1 MTERREETDFAAW
14 RFPQRMARDVS
25 YYYPG
30 RHYKPEHHV
39 PWRAAVCVLAAGLI
53 GWLAFMSL

>member
-1 MTERREETDFAAW
+1 MSLENEFADQ

-30 RHYKPEHHV
+30 RHFKPAHKSHGIG
-39 PWRAAVCVLAAGLI
+39 WALACIAAVALVGYLL
-53 GWLAFMSL
+53 SRSV